1 MLATG
6 MSTGQEMVEASAAA
20 GSAGQIGFTSIF
32 ISAPDGLRLHVRSY
46 GRRVDSTLPVVCLHG
61 LARTAADFHPLAL
74 ALANDPA
81 EPRWVLALDLRGRG
95 ASDYDRN
102 PDNYVLPI
110 ELADLSAV
118 LTALEI
124 APAVFVG
131 TSRGGLLAMTLAATR
146 PTLIAGVALNDIGPV
161 IEPKGL
167 MRIKSYVG
175 KLPTPRD
182 YPEGADILRRL
193 FAAQFPKLE
202 PADWLAF
209 AHRTWKERKG
219 QLVPDYDV
227 KLADTL
233 AGADF
238 ERPLP
243 TLWHQFDALARVP
256 VMVIHG
262 ANSDILS
269 AATVAAMRARR
280 HDIDVVEVPDQGH
293 APLLAERDLIHRIA
307 SFIVFCEISARR
319 H

>member
-1 MLATG
+1 MLTPAQDGTK
-6 MSTGQEMVEASAAA
+6 EMMAARAVAAPAEQA
-20 GSAGQIGFTSIF
+20 GYESLF

-46 GRRVDSTLPVVCLHG
+46 GRRSASTVPVVCLHG
-61 LARTAADFHPLAL
+61 LARTTADFHAL
-74 ALANDPA
+74 AAALSSDPA

-95 ASDYDRN
+95 QSEYDRD
-102 PDNYVLPI
+102 PDNYILPV

-131 TSRGGLLAMTLAATR
+131 TSRGGLLAMMLAAAR
-146 PTLIAGVALNDIGPV
+146 PTTIAGVVLNDIGPV

-182 YPEGADILRRL
+182 YEEGADILRRL
-193 FAAQFPKLE
+193 FAAQFPSLE
-202 PADWLAF
+202 AQDWLAF

-219 QLVPDYDV
+219 ALVPDYDV
-227 KLADTL
+227 NLAKTL

-243 TLWHQFDALARVP
+243 PLWHQFDALARVP

-269 AATVAAMRARR
+269 PATVAAMRARR
-280 HDIDVVEVPDQGH
+280 HDIDVVEVHDQGH
-293 APLLAERDLIHRIA
+293 APMLSERDLIHRIA
-307 SFIVFCEISARR
+307 NFIVFCEISARR